1 MNSKDIESLMEEICR
16 ELAGDD
22 YESLLQLL
30 QILVDEE
37 RQVIHQANPNRI
49 IQRISQHIDEHL
61 EVN

>member
-1 MNSKDIESLMEEICR
+1 MSSQDIGALMEEICR

-37 RQVIHQANPNRI
+37 RQVTHQANPHRI
-49 IQRISQHIDEHL
+49 IQRISQHIDEYL